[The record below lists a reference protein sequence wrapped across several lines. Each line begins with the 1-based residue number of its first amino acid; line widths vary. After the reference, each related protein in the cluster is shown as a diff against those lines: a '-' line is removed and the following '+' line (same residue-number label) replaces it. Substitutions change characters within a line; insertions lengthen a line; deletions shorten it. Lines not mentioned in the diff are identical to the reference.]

1 MIRIVIFFA
10 VPDKSGTIEVRSI
23 CPFPFTTSAKRM
35 PGRPFEE
42 NVIGGLAA
50 NWVGATKTF
59 WGTMTPQVVAA
70 GQVMKEWKSGLDGCV
85 SVKDS
90 RADNDDSEHTMSSL
104 CASCKCS

>member
-23 CPFPFTTSAKRM
+23 FPFPFTTSARRM

-59 WGTMTPQVVAA
+59 CGTMTPRPQFEAA

-85 SVKDS
+85 SVKE
-90 RADNDDSEHTMSSL
+90 R
-104 CASCKCS
+104 